1 LKGTSPF
8 HGKVAGRAEYA
19 SLEHDLLAEFGE
31 SSNSL
36 LMKKSRVS
44 KHEEEREQ
52 RHVQEV
58 ELQVNELN
66 RQLQAL
72 GAEYDQLA
80 HRIREVSL
88 LVIG

>member
-1 LKGTSPF
+1 
-8 HGKVAGRAEYA
+8 
-19 SLEHDLLAEFGE
+19 
-31 SSNSL
+31 
-36 LMKKSRVS
+36 MKKSRVS